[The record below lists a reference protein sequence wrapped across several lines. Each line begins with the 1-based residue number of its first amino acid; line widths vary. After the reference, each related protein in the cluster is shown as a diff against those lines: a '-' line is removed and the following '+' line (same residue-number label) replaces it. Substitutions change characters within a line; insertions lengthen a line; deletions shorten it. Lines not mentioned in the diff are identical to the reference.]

1 MPRGLPPNFFPDG
14 SIAGAADLAGGKFL
28 PADFHEQVV
37 QPIRQFLLSLQFAS
51 FTEYRSVL
59 IQSYVDLKQ
68 AVRSISYLVFITL
81 RPICILGGF
90 ILRALLFKANQLAL
104 QMIKFQASLDAF
116 TVWMEIAAVLTIALA
131 YLLRRYIQSKRY
143 VPRFQAYVRKKQ
155 QAVLK
160 KYMMVID
167 RIAQT
172 SILLANILPHAF
184 FILIV
189 VALNWTWWGRS
200 LIRFFSVKVPTLQI
214 MMVWIPSIQTIL
226 SVARY
231 KRWYNSNNPPKKDA
245 QNDEKASMSNDRR
258 DTFSA
263 ASSSNMTSA
272 VQPSLPTSLELQLKE
287 LLVYWIVFSVFT
299 AASSF
304 VTFVPFL
311 SSLIFPQH
319 DGTAENFITNIE
331 ASVAQSTTI
340 LSRISLACSTISSW
354 WKQRGLFLKD
364 LQLLFLL
371 WAWIFSSLAKANNMA
386 RGKSSGGATVP
397 SPSKKVKKSLS
408 STSSWYMMSPLNFL
422 YMRISSICFSRFYQ
436 DQDGDTSPIIASL
449 YTNLESFLQLA
460 VLVKLIKPS
469 TKSAIV
475 RVVTQGS
482 HYIPSLVTLVMP
494 GFFTSLGIIYAA
506 YIVASGYSA
515 KLLNSNSKA
524 KLLRS
529 SSSKNVELSAMDPIV
544 HHLQYYSIL
553 FLGINTLWTSFF
565 ERCVLSTPLLRFIL
579 YWVPFQFHIRLLLVL
594 WLQVPLL
601 DGSSVIYRFIE
612 QELVLFGTL
621 KSEYTDICTVDSSSI
636 DRDGKKRRPLIA
648 RLFEKLLCLLPT
660 SNDIKSH
667 DEISVCQISESEKE
681 YETPM
686 NDESHA
692 SAPTKG

>member
-14 SIAGAADLAGGKFL
+14 SFAGAADLAAGNIF

-59 IQSYVDLKQ
+59 IQSFIDLKQ

-90 ILRALLFKANQLAL
+90 ILRSLFVKANQLAV
-104 QMIKFQASLDAF
+104 QMIKFQTSLDAF
-116 TVWMEIAAVLTIALA
+116 TVWMEIAAVLTIALV

-160 KYMMVID
+160 KYLMVID

-172 SILLANILPHAF
+172 STLLANILPHAF
-184 FILIV
+184 YILVV

-214 MMVWIPSIQTIL
+214 MMIWIPSIQTIL
-226 SVARY
+226 SVAQY
-231 KRWYNSNNPPKKDA
+231 KHWYNSNNRPKKDG
-245 QNDEKASMSNDRR
+245 QNDEKASIVS
-258 DTFSA
+258 T
-263 ASSSNMTSA
+263 ASSSKNAST

-287 LLVYWIVFSVFT
+287 LLMYWIVFSVFT

-319 DGTAENFITNIE
+319 DSPAENFITSIE
-331 ASVAQSTTI
+331 ASAAESTTI
-340 LSRISLACSTISSW
+340 LARITLACSTISSW

-386 RGKSSGGATVP
+386 RGKPSGRTTVP

-449 YTNLESFLQLA
+449 YTNLDSFLQLA

-482 HYIPSLVTLVMP
+482 QYIPSLVTLVMP

-515 KLLNSNSKA
+515 KLLKSSSRG

-529 SSSKNVELSAMDPIV
+529 SSSKNVELSALDPIV
-544 HHLQYYSIL
+544 HHLQYYAIL
-553 FLGINTLWTSFF
+553 FLGINTLWTTFF

-601 DGSSVIYRFIE
+601 DGSSIIYRFIE
-612 QELVLFGTL
+612 QELVLFGIL
-621 KSEYTDICTVDSSSI
+621 RSEYTDIYSFDASSI
-636 DRDGKKRRPLIA
+636 DREGKERRPLIA

-660 SNDIKSH
+660 SNDTKSH
-667 DEISVCQISESEKE
+667 DKISVCQISESEKE
-681 YETPM
+681 YETLK
-686 NDESHA
+686 NEESDA